1 MSEYTHRMSLAV
13 PQAYMPQA
21 NQLALITG
29 ISAADVNTFTDA
41 NWQDR
46 DGNLYAVCST
56 AIKQLVLGMLGIKLS
71 SIPLPSHTEDVDV
84 VAAQE
89 ALDKA
94 IMWSGIEQVSTDKIL
109 IAIDYEPLQF
119 FKDCGLME
127 FDTAEEVTYG

>member
-29 ISAADVNTFTDA
+29 ISAAYVNTFTG
-41 NWQDR
+41 QDR

-56 AIKQLVLGMLGIKLS
+56 AIKPLVLGMLGIKLS
-71 SIPLPSHTEDVDV
+71 SIPLPSH
-84 VAAQE
+84 
-89 ALDKA
+89 
-94 IMWSGIEQVSTDKIL
+94 
-109 IAIDYEPLQF
+109 AIDFEPLQF

-127 FDTAEEVTYG
+127 FDTAEEVAYG

>member
-29 ISAADVNTFTDA
+29 ISAAYVNTFTG
-41 NWQDR
+41 QDR

-56 AIKQLVLGMLGIKLS
+56 AIKPLVLGMLGIKLS
-71 SIPLPSHTEDVDV
+71 SIPLPSHAINVDV

-119 FKDCGLME
+119 FEDCGLME
-127 FDTAEEVTYG
+127 FDTAEEVAYG

>member
-21 NQLALITG
+21 NKLALITG

-46 DGNLYAVCST
+46 DGNLYTVCST
-56 AIKQLVLGMLGIKLS
+56 AIKPLVLGMLGIKLA
-71 SIPLPSHTEDVDV
+71 SIPLPSHAEDVDV

-89 ALDKA
+89 ALDKV

-109 IAIDYEPLQF
+109 IAIDCEPLQF

-127 FDTAEEVTYG
+127 FDTAEEVAYG

>member
-29 ISAADVNTFTDA
+29 ISAAYVNTFTDA

-46 DGNLYAVCST
+46 DGNLYTVCST
-56 AIKQLVLGMLGIKLS
+56 AIKPVVLGMFGIKLA
-71 SIPLPSHTEDVDV
+71 SIPLPSH
-84 VAAQE
+84 
-89 ALDKA
+89 
-94 IMWSGIEQVSTDKIL
+94 
-109 IAIDYEPLQF
+109 AIDCEPLQF

-127 FDTAEEVTYG
+127 FDTAEEVAYG

>member
-21 NQLALITG
+21 NKLALITG

-56 AIKQLVLGMLGIKLS
+56 AIKPLVLGMLGIKLS
-71 SIPLPSHTEDVDV
+71 SIPLPSHAEDVDV

-109 IAIDYEPLQF
+109 IAIDCEPLQF

-127 FDTAEEVTYG
+127 FDTAEEVAYG

>member
-29 ISAADVNTFTDA
+29 ISAADVNTFTG
-41 NWQDR
+41 QDR
-46 DGNLYAVCST
+46 DGNLYTVCST
-56 AIKQLVLGMLGIKLS
+56 AIKPLVLGMLGIKLS
-71 SIPLPSHTEDVDV
+71 SIPLPSHAEDVDV

>member
-13 PQAYMPQA
+13 PQAYMPQV
-21 NQLALITG
+21 NQLALIAG

-56 AIKQLVLGMLGIKLS
+56 AIKPLVLGMLGIKLADM
-71 SIPLPSHTEDVDV
+71 PLPSHAINVDV

-127 FDTAEEVTYG
+127 FDTAEEVAYG

>member
-46 DGNLYAVCST
+46 DGNLYTVCST
-56 AIKQLVLGMLGIKLS
+56 AIKPLVLGMLGIKLS
-71 SIPLPSHTEDVDV
+71 SIPLPSHAEGVDV

-94 IMWSGIEQVSTDKIL
+94 IMWSGIEKVSIDKIL

-127 FDTAEEVTYG
+127 FDTAEEVAYG

>member
-56 AIKQLVLGMLGIKLS
+56 AIKPLLLGMLGIKLA
-71 SIPLPSHTEDVDV
+71 SIPLPSHAEDIDV

-109 IAIDYEPLQF
+109 IAIDCEPLQF

-127 FDTAEEVTYG
+127 FDTAKEVAYG

>member
-29 ISAADVNTFTDA
+29 ISAADVNTFTG
-41 NWQDR
+41 QDR
-46 DGNLYAVCST
+46 DGNLYTVCST
-56 AIKQLVLGMLGIKLS
+56 AIKPLVLGMLGIKLS
-71 SIPLPSHTEDVDV
+71 SIPLPSHAINVDV

-109 IAIDYEPLQF
+109 IAIDCEPLQF
-119 FKDCGLME
+119 FKDCGLTE
-127 FDTAEEVTYG
+127 FDTAEEVAYG

>member
-1 MSEYTHRMSLAV
+1 MSEYTHRMSLSV

-56 AIKQLVLGMLGIKLS
+56 AIKPLVLGMLGIKLS
-71 SIPLPSHTEDVDV
+71 SIPLPSHAEDVDV

-127 FDTAEEVTYG
+127 FDTAEEVAYG